1 MRTLLRVT
9 ADVEAS
15 NRSVA
20 DGTLAQVINSTI
32 EKLQPEATY
41 FLTSE
46 GCRSCLIVFDLKDP
60 SDIPAIAESFFMTM
74 NAKVDFTPVMNAD
87 ELKKGLQKWQ
97 ESAQYIPDK
106 FQKSQ
111 TN

>member
-9 ADVEAS
+9 LDVEAS
-15 NRSVA
+15 NQAVI
-20 DGTLAQVINSTI
+20 DGSISKVINSVMERI
-32 EKLQPEATY
+32 HPEASY
-41 FLTSE
+41 FLTLD
-46 GCRSCLIVFDLKDP
+46 GCRSCMIVFDLKDP
-60 SDIPAIAESFFMTM
+60 SDIPAIAEAFFMNM
-74 NAKVDFTPVMNAD
+74 NAKVDFTPVMNAED
-87 ELKKGLQKWQ
+87 LKKGLEKWQ